1 LYSDKNKEFS
11 RIATVVDTLL
21 VYTKRE
27 TVASR
32 CHGSGAGVVMQASQR
47 CHGSGREQAS
57 RHMGISSPRDKI
69 VQKALHAVLE
79 AIFEPKFLNSS
90 HGFRPQKSVHSA
102 LLRVYQTG
110 HRYN

>member
-1 LYSDKNKEFS
+1 L
-11 RIATVVDTLL
+11 R
-21 VYTKRE
+21 KRE

-32 CHGSGAGVVMQASQR
+32 CHGSGALVVVQLGRAIHR
-47 CHGSGREQAS
+47 CLFTQGSGREQAS

-110 HRYN
+110 HIHN